1 MSDGRRITYYTA
13 SPARVP
19 RPPRLVPAAGTV
31 GSPDHPVVRDG
42 PSSRATPSPSPS
54 AIAERRLDPISEE
67 WVTLAT
73 HRQDRTLLPSR
84 EECPLC
90 PTRPPAGPTEIGR
103 PSYEVV
109 VFDNRF
115 PSLVAEPPTPALAG
129 GDLYRVE
136 PSQGRCEVVVY
147 SDRHDATLTDLGEER
162 IRLLVDVWADRY
174 AALGADPGVRYVM
187 PFENRGDAIG
197 VTLHHPHGQVYAYPD
212 VPPRPL
218 RHLVAAWRYRRR
230 TGRHVWAD
238 VVDDV
243 RRDRQRL
250 VLEGTDFIAQVP
262 FASRF
267 PYELQVVARS
277 HVPSLLELGPAGR
290 DDLARLLHLVVRT
303 YDGLF
308 GFPLPYVMA
317 LHSRPTGGAAPGGD
331 WDDISWVWVEFLPP
345 HRDAAKRK
353 YLAGSELAAGAF
365 TVDVAPEAA
374 AARLRRV
381 LTP

>member
-1 MSDGRRITYYTA
+1 
-13 SPARVP
+13 
-19 RPPRLVPAAGTV
+19 
-31 GSPDHPVVRDG
+31 
-42 PSSRATPSPSPS
+42 
-54 AIAERRLDPISEE
+54 
-67 WVTLAT
+67 
-73 HRQDRTLLPSR
+73 
-84 EECPLC
+84 
-90 PTRPPAGPTEIGR
+90 
-103 PSYEVV
+103 
-109 VFDNRF
+109 
-115 PSLVAEPPTPALAG
+115 
-129 GDLYRVE
+129 
-136 PSQGRCEVVVY
+136 VVVY
-147 SDRHDATLTDLGEER
+147 SDRHDATLTDLGVER

-174 AALGADPGVRYVM
+174 ATLGADPAVRYVM
-187 PFENRGDAIG
+187 PFENRGEAIG
-197 VTLHHPHGQVYAYPD
+197 VTLHHPHGQLYAYPE

-238 VVDDV
+238 VVDDL
-243 RRDRQRL
+243 RRDRRRL
-250 VLEGTDFIAQVP
+250 VLEGADFIVQVP

-267 PYELQVVARS
+267 PYELQVVSRS
-277 HVPSLLELGPAGR
+277 HVPSLLELGPTGR
-290 DDLARLLHLVVRT
+290 DDLARLLHLVLRT

-317 LHSRPTGGAAPGGD
+317 LHSRPTGGTAPGGD

-374 AARLRRV
+374 AARLRQV